1 MIALAFSFSA
11 WAQWTTDVV
20 NNTTLNNNPGP
31 KFSTVVAP
39 GLNGKVYIAW
49 LEANQPVVTVKMQ
62 LVNSDGTLCWDPH
75 GLTICD
81 SIENASLIPL
91 KITSDDDGN
100 AYIVWYDSELYGV
113 NGLYA
118 SKISPSG
125 VCLWGAKGVN
135 IYETFSY
142 DLVNT
147 SICLSAAGNLWTASE
162 MVSVDGSE
170 NNKILLQKLGPN
182 GANSWG
188 SPVMIA
194 DSVFNCCKP
203 KLVSSGPDGCIV
215 SFTKFDGVLVN
226 GTTKLWAQKFD
237 ENGNALFG
245 NGVVIFNQ
253 GDMTPMQGY
262 DAISG
267 GNDDMLI
274 AWHNYAYDSPKPEA
288 YIQHISSEGLLSWS
302 HGVILTTDPMVYSEM
317 PMIAG
322 KNQNGE
328 TVIFWKRT
336 NVENNIP
343 MVTEIYAQKIS
354 SSGDRLW
361 TDFGKK
367 IIPNPDTLSTFIIND
382 AFISNDLSFLVYDRT
397 HIEDLSMMWNKI
409 FAVGIDMNGEHF
421 WQDTSI
427 NLSLSNITKSYI
439 GSTPFANGQSVV
451 GWVETDSLG
460 NSTIKGQNFRIDGST
475 RIVEL
480 SNLISDIVLMP
491 NPVTDILTILSKSA
505 LVSVSV
511 FDICGKRLLSIRD
524 ESIDKIDLSQLNSGV
539 YLVEYM
545 TSSGKYGTNKIIKN

>member
-11 WAQWTTDVV
+11 WAQWTTDVM
-20 NNTTLNNNPGP
+20 NNTTLNNNPGS

-49 LEANQPVVTVKMQ
+49 LEANPPLVTVKMQ
-62 LVNSDGTLCWDPH
+62 LVNADGTLCWDPQ
-75 GLTICD
+75 GLTISD
-81 SIENASLIPL
+81 SSENESLIPL
-91 KITSDDDGN
+91 NITSDDDGN
-100 AYIVWYDSELYGV
+100 AYIVWYDSENGI
-113 NGLYA
+113 NGLHG
-118 SKISPSG
+118 SKISPTG
-125 VCLWGAKGVN
+125 DFLWGTEGVN
-135 IYETFSY
+135 IYLTGSHY
-142 DLVNT
+142 VANT
-147 SICLSAAGNLWTASE
+147 SICLSDVGNLMIVSE
-162 MVSVDGSE
+162 MISLTGGEKNYV
-170 NNKILLQKLGPN
+170 LYQKLGNN
-182 GANSWG
+182 GAISWII
-188 SPVMIA
+188 PVMID

-226 GTTKLWAQKFD
+226 GTVNLWAQKFD
-237 ENGNALFG
+237 ENGNTLFG
-245 NGVVIFNQ
+245 NGVEIFNQ
-253 GDMTPMQGY
+253 GNMTPMQGY

-336 NVENNIP
+336 NVVNNIP

-367 IIPNPDTLSTFIIND
+367 IIPNPDTTTTFIIND
-382 AFISNDLSFLVYDRT
+382 AFISDNLSFLVYDRT
-397 HIEDLSMMWNKI
+397 HIEDLSTMWNKI
-409 FAVGIDMNGEHF
+409 FAVGIDLNGEPF

-427 NLSLSNITKSYI
+427 NLSLSDITKSYI
-439 GSTPFANGQSVV
+439 GGTPFVNGQSVV

-460 NSTIKGQNFRIDGST
+460 NSTIKGQNYRIDGST

-491 NPVTDILTILSKSA
+491 NPVTDILTILSTNA

-511 FDICGKRLLSIRD
+511 FDICGKRLLSIKD

-545 TSSGKYGTNKIIKN
+545 TSAGEYGTKKIIKK